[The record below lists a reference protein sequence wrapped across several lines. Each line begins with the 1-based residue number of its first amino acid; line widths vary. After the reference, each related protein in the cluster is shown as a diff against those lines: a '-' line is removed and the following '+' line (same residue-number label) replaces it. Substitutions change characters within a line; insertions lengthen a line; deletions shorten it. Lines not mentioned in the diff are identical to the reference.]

1 MSWQEHLAQSA
12 DRAVVDLV
20 DFCRI
25 PSVSTDPDHTDDCRR
40 GAEWVVGRLRAAG
53 IESTEVI
60 ESPGHPV
67 AYGEWLA
74 APGAPTVMVYGH
86 YDVQPADPESEW
98 TTPPFE
104 PDVRDERLYARGASD
119 DKGNMLAPI
128 LAVEAH
134 LRSGGLPLQMNVK
147 FFFEGEEEIG
157 SPNLAPVFEQHAG
170 RFSCDAVYSADGF
183 QWDQDQPSL
192 TTALRGVC
200 ATRIDVY
207 GPGRDLHSG
216 SYGGTVHNPAAALSR
231 IIASMVDDEG
241 RVLVDGFYDG
251 VAGLDDED
259 RRHIAAVPFDP
270 VAYLKTTG
278 ASSLFGEPEFT
289 PRERAWARPTLEIDG
304 MWSGAT
310 GEGRKAIIPASA
322 HAKVSCRLVAGQ
334 DPATIVAALR
344 RHVATHTP
352 PGVTATVNDLQ
363 VSSAAYQMPVDHP
376 ANDVAT
382 TVLRELYGRD
392 PYYARTGGTIA
403 ILNMFRRFLGADT
416 VMFAFGL
423 RDENAHAPDEF
434 FRLSSFARAQ
444 HAYGRLFDVLAA
456 GTLQKEA

>member
-1 MSWQEHLAQSA
+1 MSWQQHLAQSA

-25 PSVSTDPDHTDDCRR
+25 PSVSTDPDHTTDCRR
-40 GAEWVVGRLRAAG
+40 GAEWVVGRLHAAG
-53 IESTEVI
+53 VETAEVI

-67 AYGEWLA
+67 AYGECLA
-74 APGAPTVMVYGH
+74 APGAPTIMVYGH

-104 PDVRDERLYARGASD
+104 PEVRQERLYARGASD

-128 LAVEAH
+128 LAAEAH
-134 LRSGGLPLQMNVK
+134 LRSAGLPLNVK

-157 SPNLAPVFEQHAG
+157 SPNLAPVFEAQAG
-170 RFSCDAVYSADGF
+170 RFACDVVYSADGF
-183 QWDQDQPSL
+183 QWGQDQPCL
-192 TTALRGVC
+192 TTALRGIC

-216 SYGGTVHNPAAALSR
+216 EYGGTVHNPAAALSR

-251 VAGLDDED
+251 VSDLADDD
-259 RRHIAAVPFDP
+259 RRQIAAVPFD
-270 VAYLKTTG
+270 AAGYLTDTG
-278 ASSLFGEPEFT
+278 APALFGEPEFT

-322 HAKVSCRLVAGQ
+322 HAKISCRLVAGQ
-334 DPATIVAALR
+334 DPATIVAALQ
-344 RHVATHTP
+344 RHVTAHTP
-352 PGVTATVNDLQ
+352 SGVTATVADLQ

-376 ANDVAT
+376 ANDVAA

-403 ILNMFRRFLGADT
+403 ILNMFRRYLGADT

-434 FRLSSFARAQ
+434 FRLSSLTRAQ
-444 HAYGRLFDVLAA
+444 YAYGRLFEVLATGA
-456 GTLQKEA
+456 LQKEAR